1 MVISM
6 IVATGRNNEIGR
18 NNELLW
24 HLPDDFRWFVKQTK
38 LKTIVMGRNTMDS
51 LGKPL
56 KNRRNIVLSSRNT
69 DIIEGFEHFT
79 NLESVFSALP
89 EHEEELMIIGGAQLY
104 SYALKFADRLYITRV
119 NAAFDDADTFFPVL
133 DSAQWELTFK
143 EVHEIDETHQY
154 GFEFQILE
162 RRK

>member
-1 MVISM
+1 MVTSM

-119 NAAFDDADTFFPVL
+119 KAVFDDADTFFPVL

>member
-18 NNELLW
+18 NNELMW
-24 HLPDDFRWFVKQTK
+24 NLPDDFRWFVKQTK

-69 DIIEGFEHFT
+69 DIIEGFEYFT

-119 NAAFDDADTFFPVL
+119 KAVFDDADTFFPVL

>member
-18 NNELLW
+18 NNELMW
-24 HLPDDFRWFVKQTK
+24 HLPDDFRWFVQQTK
-38 LKTIVMGRNTMDS
+38 HKTIVMGRNTMNS

-56 KNRRNIVLSSRNT
+56 KNRRNIVLSSKIT
-69 DIIEGFEHFT
+69 DIIDGFEHFT
-79 NLESVFSALP
+79 DLESVFGALP
-89 EHEEELMIIGGAQLY
+89 DQEEELMIIGGAQLY
-104 SYALKFADRLYITRV
+104 GYALKFADRLYITRV
-119 NAAFDDADTFFPVL
+119 DAAFDDADTYFPDF

-143 EVHEIDETHQY
+143 EAHERDETHQY

>member
-18 NNELLW
+18 NNELMW
-24 HLPDDFRWFVKQTK
+24 HLPEDFRWFVKQTK
-38 LKTIVMGRNTMDS
+38 HKTIVMGRNTMDS

-69 DIIEGFEHFT
+69 DIIEGFEHWT
-79 NLESVFSALP
+79 NLESVIAALQ
-89 EHEEELMIIGGAQLY
+89 EQDEELMIIGGAQLY
-104 SYALKFADRLYITRV
+104 RYALEFSDRLYITRV
-119 NAAFDDADTFFPVL
+119 DAAFDDADTFFPVL
-133 DSAQWELTFK
+133 DSSQWEITFNGA
-143 EVHEIDETHQY
+143 HEIDETHQH

>member
-18 NNELLW
+18 NNELMW

-38 LKTIVMGRNTMDS
+38 HKTIVMGRNTMDS
-51 LGKPL
+51 LGNPL
-56 KNRRNIVLSSRNT
+56 KNRRNIVLSSKNT
-69 DIIEGFEHFT
+69 DIIDGFEHFT
-79 NLESVFSALP
+79 DLESVFSALP
-89 EHEEELMIIGGAQLY
+89 EQEEELMIIGGAQLY
-104 SYALKFADRLYITRV
+104 RYALKFADRLYITRV
-119 NAAFDDADTFFPVL
+119 DAAFDDADTFFPVL
-133 DSAQWELTFK
+133 DSAQWELTYK

>member
-6 IVATGRNNEIGR
+6 IVATGRNNEIGH

-119 NAAFDDADTFFPVL
+119 NAVFDDADTFFPVL

>member
-1 MVISM
+1 MVLSM

-119 NAAFDDADTFFPVL
+119 KAVFDDADTFFPVL